1 MPHTQLKIQ
10 QLQHYALTR
19 AYISYLFSYLLLA
32 SLFLCLS
39 FNSFALT
46 TVGDLKSQQ
55 KNEILFNIHAYY
67 VEDLAL
73 QQSFENNQQ
82 FEALLAQLDPY
93 SK

>member
-1 MPHTQLKIQ
+1 MLNTQLQIQ
-10 QLQHYALTR
+10 QLQYSAFNRIL
-19 AYISYLFSYLLLA
+19 ISYLLLV
-32 SLFLCLS
+32 SVFLCLS
-39 FNSFALT
+39 FNSFAVT
-46 TVGDLKSQQ
+46 SVGDLKSQQ

-73 QQSFENNQQ
+73 QQSFESSQQ